1 MSIQLSDIVLS
12 TFSKGL
18 NTLAHILDVAEQYAS
33 SQSLSADAEYPNAR
47 LIDDMKPFTFQI
59 QNATTNIKRTLA
71 RLQGQEFQPWED
83 KETTIADLRERI
95 ARAQKLVEEADAK
108 VLDSVA
114 EKPIDLLIGPTTL
127 KSTGKGS
134 VLGHSIP
141 NFFFHVQTAYAI
153 LRSKGVPI
161 GKKDY
166 IQSFLAGNI
175 VA

>member
-1 MSIQLSDIVLS
+1 MSIQLSDLVLS

-59 QNATTNIKRTLA
+59 QNAATNIKRTLA

-95 ARAQKLVEEADAK
+95 ARAQAR
-108 VLDSVA
+108 
-114 EKPIDLLIGPTTL
+114 G
-127 KSTGKGS
+127 GGGRQGS
-134 VLGHSIP
+134 
-141 NFFFHVQTAYAI
+141 
-153 LRSKGVPI
+153 
-161 GKKDY
+161 
-166 IQSFLAGNI
+166 
-175 VA
+175 

>member
-1 MSIQLSDIVLS
+1 MSIQLSDLVLS

-18 NTLAHILDVAEQYAS
+18 NALAHILDVAEQYAS

-114 EKPIDLLIGPTTL
+114 EKPIDLCDEPLQAQEYYRWDRTIE
-127 KSTGKGS
+127 
-134 VLGHSIP
+134 
-141 NFFFHVQTAYAI
+141 
-153 LRSKGVPI
+153 
-161 GKKDY
+161 
-166 IQSFLAGNI
+166 
-175 VA
+175 